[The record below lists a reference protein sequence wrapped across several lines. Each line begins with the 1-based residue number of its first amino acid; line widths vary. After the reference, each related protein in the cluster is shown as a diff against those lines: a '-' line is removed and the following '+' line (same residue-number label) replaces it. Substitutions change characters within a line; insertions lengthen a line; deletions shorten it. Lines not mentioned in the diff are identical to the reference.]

1 MIGLQL
7 SLVSSLWAFAVGDIA
22 VHSRRGE
29 PFAADIRLL
38 LEARERDKDIEVT
51 LNQSTGDSYT
61 HAAILACASAVKR
74 STAAVISGA

>member
-1 MIGLQL
+1 LAVLQGYAHEMTYL
-7 SLVSSLWAFAVGDIA
+7 MSI
-22 VHSRRGE
+22 
-29 PFAADIRLL
+29 
-38 LEARERDKDIEVT
+38 

>member
-1 MIGLQL
+1 MT
-7 SLVSSLWAFAVGDIA
+7 
-22 VHSRRGE
+22 SRRAELWCKSNCTNQPRHMPGRLA
-29 PFAADIRLL
+29 PFP
-38 LEARERDKDIEVT
+38 ARRRAML